1 MNFKF
6 DIASLRQ
13 MIESRSKRKPRRNV
27 VHTIGYNKFSP
38 QEIFRKT
45 KSFIMDDRNKKFAK
59 NFLGGFKKFAQKF
72 ESYKTRKVKVKR
84 WGK

>member
-1 MNFKF
+1 MSKNKKEKAGSIYF
-6 DIASLRQ
+6 DTTRKTWRCIYYVY
-13 MIESRSKRKPRRNV
+13 ESNTGK
-27 VHTIGYNKFSP
+27 
-38 QEIFRKT
+38 EIRKT

-84 WGK
+84 WSK